1 MFTVCLQADR
11 WPRQPVPELGL
22 DQASGAGD
30 PAVHGEARDVA
41 RSRLQRQPVRI
52 LPRQERRPTHPAGRK
67 RKTKTK
73 RRVSCAPSLYFEN
86 FEIMQNEKIV
96 GNYVHNNLV

>member
-1 MFTVCLQADR
+1 MLLLVQANCG
-11 WPRQPVPELGL
+11 PREPLSKLRVNE
-22 DQASGAGD
+22 ASGAGD